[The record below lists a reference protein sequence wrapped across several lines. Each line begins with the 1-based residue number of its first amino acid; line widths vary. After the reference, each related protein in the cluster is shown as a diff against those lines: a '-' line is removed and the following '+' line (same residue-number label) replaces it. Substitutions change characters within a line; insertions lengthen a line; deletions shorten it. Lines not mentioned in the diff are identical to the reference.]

1 MRYLYVSR
9 DMRWWET
16 SDDVCID
23 GRCAMAAKV
32 TQEDSDGVRRIYHRI
47 DAALWVHLRTIH
59 PADCLAG
66 IRERL
71 VSLYGEAGVA
81 ASESTTRAA

>member
-9 DMRWWET
+9 DLRWWES
-16 SDDVCID
+16 SDAACID
-23 GRCAMAAKV
+23 GRCTLAKVV
-32 TQEDSDGVRRIYHRI
+32 TQEDSDGVRREYHRI
-47 DAALWVHLRTIH
+47 DADTWRHLRHMH
-59 PADCLAG
+59 PAEALAG

-71 VSLYGEAGVA
+71 VTLYGEAGVA